1 MSLDEIHVVREYLDM
16 FPDDLLGMPLDRA
29 IKFKIELQPGT
40 AHVYKWPYPMARNE
54 MVELKT
60 QRFSMGLPCYLCIEK
75 GQDPAGVCRLST
87 TQCNNSEDQ
96 VSIGLH

>member
-40 AHVYKWPYPMARNE
+40 AHVYKRPYPTA
-54 MVELKT
+54 KW
-60 QRFSMGLPCYLCIEK
+60 
-75 GQDPAGVCRLST
+75 
-87 TQCNNSEDQ
+87 
-96 VSIGLH
+96 